1 MAAAD
6 TLTTQGTVPEADVRS
21 EAPLSR
27 AAAPHAPR
35 LVPVAQLLAVV
46 LGVLAIIWNQQQGI
60 DSLRAEFSQAHSEM
74 RAEFSQAHS
83 EMRAEFSQAHSELR
97 AEVTANGQRL
107 ARIEGH
113 LGIGLP
119 DAPPP

>member
-1 MAAAD
+1 MAAAA
-6 TLTTQGTVPEADVRS
+6 TLTTQGADPEADLRS
-21 EAPLSR
+21 EVPLSR
-27 AAAPHAPR
+27 AAAPHASR
-35 LVPVAQLLAVV
+35 LIPVAQLLAVV

-60 DSLRAEFSQAHSEM
+60 DSLRSEFSQAHSEL
-74 RAEFSQAHS
+74 
-83 EMRAEFSQAHSELR
+83 RAEFSQAHSELR

-113 LGIGLP
+113 LGIGIP